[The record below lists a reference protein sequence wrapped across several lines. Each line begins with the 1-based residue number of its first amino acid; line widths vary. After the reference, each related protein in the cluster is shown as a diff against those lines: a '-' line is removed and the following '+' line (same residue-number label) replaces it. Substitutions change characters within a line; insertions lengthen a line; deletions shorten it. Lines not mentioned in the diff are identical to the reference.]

1 MGAGFCSLYRKI
13 HYIKVHYI
21 EVLVY
26 YYLFYSRTQNSTTTT
41 GHRRLSGIPLV
52 KNGEVT
58 TSTSNSITVKLMS
71 YNVSQAAAENLNGSA
86 KRKTGGGGG
95 VMEDFDALI
104 KEHEQYGLK
113 EFKVDRLE
121 ITSISG
127 KD

>member
-1 MGAGFCSLYRKI
+1 MKI
-13 HYIKVHYI
+13 VHSVI
-21 EVLVY
+21 
-26 YYLFYSRTQNSTTTT
+26 LFDFYFSTQNSTP
-41 GHRRLSGIPLV
+41 GHRRHSGIPLV
-52 KNGEVT
+52 KNGEV

-71 YNVSQAAAENLNGSA
+71 YNVQAAAENLNGSA
-86 KRKTGGGGG
+86 KRKITGGGGG

>member
-1 MGAGFCSLYRKI
+1 
-13 HYIKVHYI
+13 
-21 EVLVY
+21 
-26 YYLFYSRTQNSTTTT
+26 
-41 GHRRLSGIPLV
+41 
-52 KNGEVT
+52 
-58 TSTSNSITVKLMS
+58 MS
-71 YNVSQAAAENLNGSA
+71 YNVQAAAENLNGSA
-86 KRKTGGGGG
+86 KRKITGGVGGGG